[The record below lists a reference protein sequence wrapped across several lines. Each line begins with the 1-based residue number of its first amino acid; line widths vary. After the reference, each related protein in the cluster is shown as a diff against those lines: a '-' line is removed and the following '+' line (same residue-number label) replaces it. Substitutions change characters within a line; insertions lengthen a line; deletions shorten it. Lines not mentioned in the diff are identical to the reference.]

1 MLRSYTYSYAYGNA
15 MESQKDYETYVVQNI
30 ARDIERLD
38 PDRVVDSIRIEGEMP
53 YSPQVENMCK
63 KYPQFNNIVPRYMYN
78 ENWIGITYL
87 KYYLPQKITPLPDEV
102 SDEMMGPGAER
113 VENSLYRLS
122 VSGNVVRVEFR

>member
-1 MLRSYTYSYAYGNA
+1 
-15 MESQKDYETYVVQNI
+15 MESQKDYETYAVQNI
-30 ARDIERLD
+30 ARDIENLD
-38 PDRVVDSIRIEGEMP
+38 PDRKVDSIRIEGEMP

-102 SDEMMGPGAER
+102 SEEMMGSGAER

-122 VSGNVVRVEFR
+122 VSENVVRVEFR